1 MSALPEYMIPIFAT
15 FAPVFSNPV
24 WANAQLLLIGAILCR
39 GRRTV
44 AAALRVMG
52 RAEEAHFVNYH
63 RVLNRAVWSALQ
75 GGQILLGLLV
85 ALLPA
90 SVPVIVGIDE
100 TLERRGGKRIKAK
113 GVYRDAVRSSKKNT
127 VHCFGLK
134 WISMMLLVPMPWASG
149 VWALPFLTILAPSK
163 KANEKA
169 GRRHKTTLDWA
180 RQMML
185 QLRRWLPDRAI
196 ILIGDGTYACVRFAL
211 ACKQHSVVLVS
222 RLRLDARL
230 FDFPGPQPKSKRGP
244 KPKKGK
250 RLDSLKQRAQDPGQP
265 WRTATVR
272 WYGGQRKEVTY
283 LTGTCLWHRQGED
296 PVAIR
301 YVLVQE
307 GTKGPEAFF
316 STDLAME
323 ALLILGYYVR
333 RWRVEVTFEEA
344 RRHLGL
350 ETQRQWSDK
359 AIARSTPV
367 LLGLF
372 SLVTLLAWPRRA
384 ELTPGQ
390 AAWYRKGEVTFSD
403 VLEWVRR
410 DLWQEQLAQSGAG
423 LEGSNFRGVIW
434 DRMLEQ
440 LALAA

>member
-15 FAPVFSNPV
+15 FAPVFSHPV
-24 WANAQLLLIGAILCR
+24 WLHAQTLLIGAILCR

-52 RAEEAHFVNYH
+52 RSQEAHFVNYH
-63 RVLNRAVWSALQ
+63 RVLNRAGWSARQ
-75 GGQILLGLLV
+75 AGEILLGLLV
-85 ALLPA
+85 GLLPA
-90 SVPVIVGIDE
+90 SVPVVVGIDE
-100 TLERRGGKRIKAK
+100 TIERRGGKRIKAK
-113 GVYRDAVRSSKKNT
+113 GVYRDAVRSSKKNL

-134 WISMMLLVPMPWASG
+134 WISMMVLVPVPWAGG

-163 KANEKA
+163 KANAKA

-180 RQMML
+180 QQMML

-196 ILIGDGTYACVRFAL
+196 ILIGDGTYACVHFAL
-211 ACKQHSVVLVS
+211 ACKQQGVVLVS

-250 RLDSLKQRAQDPGQP
+250 RLGSLKQRAQDPGEP
-265 WRTATVR
+265 WRRATVP
-272 WYGGQRKEVTY
+272 WYGGQRKTLTY
-283 LTGTCLWHRQGED
+283 LTGTGLWHRQGED

-301 YVLVQE
+301 YVLVHE
-307 GTKGPEAFF
+307 GSKGPEAFF

-323 ALLILGYYVR
+323 ALLMLAYYVR
-333 RWRVEVTFEEA
+333 RWRLEVTFEEA

-359 AIARSTPV
+359 AIARTTPV

-372 SLVTLLAWPRRA
+372 SLVTLLAWPRRRQLA
-384 ELTPGQ
+384 PGQ
-390 AAWYRKGEVTFSD
+390 AAWYRKGAVTFSD
-403 VLEWVRR
+403 VLAWVRR
-410 DLWQEQLAQSGAG
+410 DLWHGQLAQSGAG
-423 LEGSNFRGVIW
+423 LEGLNFGGALW
-434 DRMLEQ
+434 DRMVAQ

>member
-1 MSALPEYMIPIFAT
+1 M
-15 FAPVFSNPV
+15 
-24 WANAQLLLIGAILCR
+24 
-39 GRRTV
+39 
-44 AAALRVMG
+44 
-52 RAEEAHFVNYH
+52 
-63 RVLNRAVWSALQ
+63 WSALQ
-75 GGQILLGLLV
+75 VGQILLGLLV

-113 GVYRDAVRSSKKNT
+113 GIYRDAVRSSKKNT

-134 WISMMLLVPMPWASG
+134 WISMMLLVPVPGASG

-265 WRTATVR
+265 SV
-272 WYGGQRKEVTY
+272 
-283 LTGTCLWHRQGED
+283 
-296 PVAIR
+296 
-301 YVLVQE
+301 
-307 GTKGPEAFF
+307 
-316 STDLAME
+316 
-323 ALLILGYYVR
+323 
-333 RWRVEVTFEEA
+333 
-344 RRHLGL
+344 
-350 ETQRQWSDK
+350 
-359 AIARSTPV
+359 
-367 LLGLF
+367 
-372 SLVTLLAWPRRA
+372 
-384 ELTPGQ
+384 
-390 AAWYRKGEVTFSD
+390 
-403 VLEWVRR
+403 
-410 DLWQEQLAQSGAG
+410 
-423 LEGSNFRGVIW
+423 N
-434 DRMLEQ
+434 
-440 LALAA
+440 

>member
-272 WYGGQRKEVTY
+272 WYGGQRKEVIPHGHLSVAPPGRRPRGDTVCVGARGHQRPGGVFQHRSGDGGAVDPG
-283 LTGTCLWHRQGED
+283 LLCAALACGGNLRGGTSAPGAGDPAAVVRQGHCPEHAC
-296 PVAIR
+296 VIR
-301 YVLVQE
+301 LVLARDAV
-307 GTKGPEAFF
+307 G
-316 STDLAME
+316 LAPAGGAYAGSGGMVSQ
-323 ALLILGYYVR
+323 GR
-333 RWRVEVTFEEA
+333 
-344 RRHLGL
+344 
-350 ETQRQWSDK
+350 SD
-359 AIARSTPV
+359 
-367 LLGLF
+367 LLGC
-372 SLVTLLAWPRRA
+372 V
-384 ELTPGQ
+384 
-390 AAWYRKGEVTFSD
+390 
-403 VLEWVRR
+403 
-410 DLWQEQLAQSGAG
+410 
-423 LEGSNFRGVIW
+423 GVGTS
-434 DRMLEQ
+434 
-440 LALAA
+440 

>member
-1 MSALPEYMIPIFAT
+1 M
-15 FAPVFSNPV
+15 
-24 WANAQLLLIGAILCR
+24 
-39 GRRTV
+39 
-44 AAALRVMG
+44 
-52 RAEEAHFVNYH
+52 
-63 RVLNRAVWSALQ
+63 
-75 GGQILLGLLV
+75 
-85 ALLPA
+85 
-90 SVPVIVGIDE
+90 
-100 TLERRGGKRIKAK
+100 
-113 GVYRDAVRSSKKNT
+113 
-127 VHCFGLK
+127 
-134 WISMMLLVPMPWASG
+134 
-149 VWALPFLTILAPSK
+149 
-163 KANEKA
+163 
-169 GRRHKTTLDWA
+169 
-180 RQMML
+180 
-185 QLRRWLPDRAI
+185 
-196 ILIGDGTYACVRFAL
+196 
-211 ACKQHSVVLVS
+211 
-222 RLRLDARL
+222 
-230 FDFPGPQPKSKRGP
+230 
-244 KPKKGK
+244 
-250 RLDSLKQRAQDPGQP
+250 
-265 WRTATVR
+265 
-272 WYGGQRKEVTY
+272 
-283 LTGTCLWHRQGED
+283 
-296 PVAIR
+296 AIR

>member
-15 FAPVFSNPV
+15 FAPVFSQPV
-24 WANAQLLLIGAILCR
+24 WLHAQTLLIGAILCR

-52 RAEEAHFVNYH
+52 RSQEAHFVNYH
-63 RVLNRAVWSALQ
+63 RVLNRAGWSARQ
-75 GGQILLGLLV
+75 AGAILLGLLV
-85 ALLPA
+85 GLLPA
-90 SVPVIVGIDE
+90 SMPVVVGIDE
-100 TLERRGGKRIKAK
+100 TIERRGGKRIKAK

-127 VHCFGLK
+127 VQCFGLK
-134 WISMMLLVPMPWASG
+134 WISMMLLVPVPWAGG

-163 KANEKA
+163 KANAKA
-169 GRRHKTTLDWA
+169 DRQHKTTLDWA

-185 QLRRWLPDRAI
+185 QLRRWLPDRAL
-196 ILIGDGTYACVRFAL
+196 ILIGDGTYACVGFAR
-211 ACKQHSVVLVS
+211 ACKQQGVVLVS

-244 KPKKGK
+244 KPKKGQ
-250 RLDSLKQRAQDPGQP
+250 RLDALKRRAQDPGEP
-265 WRTATVR
+265 WRRATVS
-272 WYGGQRKEVTY
+272 WYGGQRKRITY

-301 YVLVQE
+301 WVLVQE
-307 GTKGPEAFF
+307 GSNAPEAFF

-323 ALLILGYYVR
+323 ALLIVAYYVR

-359 AIARSTPV
+359 AIARTTPV

-372 SLVTLLAWPRRA
+372 SFVTLLAWPKRRQLA
-384 ELTPGQ
+384 PAQ
-390 AAWYRKGEVTFSD
+390 AAWYGKDEVTFSD
-403 VLEWVRR
+403 VLQWVRR
-410 DLWQEQLAQSGAG
+410 ALWQGQLVESGAG
-423 LEGSNFRGVIW
+423 LEMLNFEGALW
-434 DRMLEQ
+434 DRMLAQ